1 MTSLEARMG
10 SNLPNLSP
18 LAKLPG
24 RMNMLAIALLVV
36 AAASFAA
43 WAPTAWSNEPAAAA
57 PSAKAGDPAVTV
69 DAQEARRLVAEGV
82 KVVDVRTPREF
93 AGGHVPGAVNIPY
106 DEIEKRLQEIGP
118 PSTRVLLY
126 CQSGRRS
133 GIAAEKLQEKGYTQL
148 YDLQR
153 YDLWSASEAAP
164 AK

>member
-1 MTSLEARMG
+1 MPRYYHARSNRFSREARMG
-10 SNLPNLSP
+10 SNLRNLAPRAWLS
-18 LAKLPG
+18 G
-24 RMNMLAIALLVV
+24 RMKTIATALSLALGAFAPGLSDAADK
-36 AAASFAA
+36 AAAQA
-43 WAPTAWSNEPAAAA
+43 
-57 PSAKAGDPAVTV
+57 V

-93 AGGHVPGAVNIPY
+93 AGGHVPGAVNIPH
-106 DEIEKRLQEIGP
+106 DEIEKRLEEIGP

-148 YDLQR
+148 YDMQR
-153 YDLWSASEAAP
+153 YDLWTASEAAP